1 MLSIDIWYRRSTE
14 GTSNHFVDLE
24 VLAKNLDIILIAMG
38 TEDKIQMCSVESYG
52 EDTLYGNI
60 QEITLKKAED
70 AFQEDVLSLQPC
82 YPA

>member
-1 MLSIDIWYRRSTE
+1 MSLERS
-14 GTSNHFVDLE
+14 
-24 VLAKNLDIILIAMG
+24 LDAILIAMRNPD
-38 TEDKIQMCSVESYG
+38 EIQMCSVESYG
-52 EDTLYGNI
+52 KDTLYGNV